1 MLKTTTFLT
10 VLLGSAQLFATPLV
24 NSGDD
29 WHYFKGT
36 IAPPVNWQSIPNAS
50 LDASWLTGP
59 GGIGYG
65 DGDDATELTDMEDGY
80 RTVYIRRSFTVNP
93 GDLDPGDEVIL
104 TIDYDD
110 AYVAYLDGVEIA
122 RSSLAPGSVGTEP
135 GHMDGPSTVREA
147 GDPET
152 IKLGTV
158 SGILSDGVH
167 VLAILG
173 MNESLGSSDFS
184 LIPNLETQA
193 PPPPL
198 HWTIEDSPII
208 LTSSY
213 TVASGQTLTIDAG
226 VEVQCPSGVNAI
238 NCAGRIIAN
247 GTEAQRIRFI
257 PSTPGGTWGRLN
269 LTGPEESR
277 LLYCDFERATSDGIL
292 RVRDSD
298 LRLEYSRFIDVD
310 EQMVDLVDSSC
321 TIRHCEF
328 DSITSGELLHFTDMP
343 SDGHALIAYNQFGI
357 PGVPATSGYNDI
369 IDFTGGNRPGPIVR
383 FIGNVFLSGVDDVFD
398 MDGTDAH
405 IEGNVFFNVRK
416 ESDRASSSSPITT
429 GRAGGDDSEL
439 VIARNFFVNCEHNVL
454 IKDSGTILMQNNTTL
469 TITDNPVSNNTDS
482 GGNEDPGIIM
492 FGEPWRNDPYGAG
505 AYFQGNIAAD
515 LQIETPWP
523 ILTEAQ
529 AAVNTFLRRDFNCLE
544 NFPQPGTGNLSA
556 DPLFVDTSDITAA
569 NILQK
574 LALQAGSP
582 CLGTGPN
589 GLDMGAVVA
598 GGASIAGEPIGTTSE
613 TSATL
618 TIAGPGI
625 WVYRWR
631 LNEGPWSND
640 VPLVSQEILGGAPLT
655 PILFDNAPPI
665 ELSDL
670 SDGTYTVEVLG
681 QNSAGDWQETPTVSK
696 TWTVQTGPQDT
707 DMDGMPDDYEIANG
721 FDFKNPDDA
730 NEDADGDGISNLG
743 EYIAGTLPRD
753 PTSVLL
759 LKASISGSDVLLN
772 FEAIAE
778 KSYQIQSSSSL
789 QSGSWTAVETILNA
803 TPGLQSFTDT
813 NGIQADRKFYRLVT
827 PAPAP

>member
-1 MLKTTTFLT
+1 MFKTTTFLT
-10 VLLGSAQLFATPLV
+10 ILLGSTQLYATPLV

-29 WHYFKGT
+29 WRYFKGT
-36 IAPPVNWQSIPNAS
+36 VAPPLNWQTISDAS
-50 LDASWLTGP
+50 LDNSWLTGP

-65 DGDDATELTDMEDGY
+65 DGDDATELTDMEDSY

-93 GDLDPGDEVIL
+93 GDLDQGDEVIL
-104 TIDYDD
+104 NIDYDD
-110 AYVAYLDGVEIA
+110 AYVAYLDGVEIS
-122 RSSLAPGSVGTEP
+122 RSALAPGSVGTEP
-135 GHMDGPSTVREA
+135 GHTDGPSTVREA

-152 IKLGTV
+152 VNLGPV
-158 SGILSDGVH
+158 ADILSDGIH

-173 MNESLGSSDFS
+173 MNESLDSSDFS
-184 LIPNLETQA
+184 LIPNLETLA

-213 TVASGQTLTIDAG
+213 TVADGQTLTIDAG
-226 VEVQCPSGVNAI
+226 VEVQCPSGTNAI

-269 LTGPEESR
+269 LTGPEESS
-277 LLYCDFERATSDGIL
+277 LLYCDFERADSDGIL

-298 LRLEYSRFIDVD
+298 LRLEHSRFIDVD

-321 TIRHCEF
+321 TILHCEF
-328 DSITSGELLHFTDMP
+328 DSITGGELLHFTDMP
-343 SDGHALIAYNQFGI
+343 SDGHALIAYNRFGI

-369 IDFTGGNRPGPIVR
+369 VDFTGGNRPGPIVR
-383 FIGNVFLSGVDDVFD
+383 LIGNVFLSGVDDVFD

-405 IEGNVFFNVRK
+405 IEGNIFFDVRK
-416 ESDRASSSSPITT
+416 ESARASSSSPITT
-429 GRAGGDDSEL
+429 GKADGNDSEL

-469 TITDNPVSNNTDS
+469 TITDNPASTNTDS
-482 GGNEDPGIIM
+482 GGDEEPGIIM
-492 FGEPWRNDPYGAG
+492 FGEPWRDDPYGAG

-529 AAVNTFLRRDFNCLE
+529 ADVGTFLRRDFNCLE
-544 NFPQPGTGNLSA
+544 NFPQPGTGNLWA
-556 DPLFVDTSDITAA
+556 NPLFVDTTNITAE

-574 LALQAGSP
+574 LALQTGSP
-582 CLGTGPN
+582 CIGTGPN
-589 GLDMGAVVA
+589 GLDMGAVVS
-598 GGASIAGEPIGTTSE
+598 GGASIAGEPLGTTNENSV
-613 TSATL
+613 TL

-631 LNEGPWSND
+631 INGGPWSRD
-640 VPLVSQEILGGAPLT
+640 IPLVSQAILDGEPLT
-655 PILFDNAPPI
+655 PTLFDDAPPI
-665 ELSDL
+665 ELKDL
-670 SDGTYTVEVLG
+670 ADGTYTVEVLG
-681 QNSAGDWQETPTVSK
+681 QNSAGDWQETPSVSK
-696 TWTVQTGPQDT
+696 TWTVQSPIQDT
-707 DMDGMPDDYEIANG
+707 DMDGMSDDYEVANG
-721 FDFKNPDDA
+721 FDIENPNDA
-730 NEDADGDGISNLG
+730 TEDADGDGSSNLD

-753 PTSVLL
+753 HTSLL
-759 LKASISGSDVLLN
+759 ELSASVSGSEIELS
-772 FEAIAE
+772 FSAIAG
-778 KSYQIQSSSSL
+778 KSYQIQSSL
-789 QSGSWTAVETILNA
+789 TLDPDSWTAVETILETVSGPQN
-803 TPGLQSFTDT
+803 FTDT
-813 NGIQADRKFYRLVT
+813 NGAQFSKKSYRLVT